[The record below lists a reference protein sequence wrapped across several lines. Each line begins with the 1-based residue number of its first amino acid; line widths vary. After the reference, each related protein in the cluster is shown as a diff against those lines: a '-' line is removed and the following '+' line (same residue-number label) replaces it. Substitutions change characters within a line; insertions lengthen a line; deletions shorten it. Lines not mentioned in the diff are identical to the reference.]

1 MNYLRHF
8 LLAGVLLLF
17 LPLGIQ
23 AQLTQTVRGQIVD
36 METKVPLIGATVM
49 LADSGTGVTTDAA
62 GNFSFG
68 SVPVGRINL
77 QLSYLG
83 YEPLQLSELQLTS
96 GKELVLAIEMKE
108 SRQALNEV
116 VVIAHRRKD
125 LPQNDMASV
134 SARTFSVEEARR
146 YAGAVDDPARMAA
159 NFAGVTTGSA
169 ETNVI
174 IIRGNAPS
182 GVLWRME
189 GVDIPVP
196 SHFNG
201 GDDVPGGGAFTMFS
215 SSMLANSDFYTGAFP
230 AEYGNAVAGVF
241 DMKFRNGNDRKHEF
255 TAQLGIQGAEF
266 AAEGPF
272 KRDYDGSYLF
282 NVRVSTLGIIKSFIS
297 EMSGKQSIHY
307 EDVAFKINLPTRR
320 MGTFSLWGIG
330 GNSQSEREAED
341 DPAEWTTPPV
351 STDMKMAYRA
361 GAAGISHKQSFNS
374 SLYLSTTLAATLS
387 DTDFE
392 FGRRRVEQPTTSIPD
407 IDNLNRSYK
416 LSLSSRLNHRHS
428 SRWHSRYGIRWDQLF
443 DKIDYRKSD
452 DERIMQTVA
461 NKHCNTQL
469 LQAYAQTKYA
479 FNRSFLLTG
488 GLNTTLFAL
497 NGDFAIEPRL
507 SVEWTLSSHHS
518 LMLGTGL
525 HSQIAP
531 LYFYFMEVPAAD
543 GGITTPNTDL
553 KMTRSLHNVLSYNW
567 AISPL
572 LRLKVEPYFQ
582 YLYNVPVLQGGTF
595 STINLTVQPPL
606 FYQPFVNTGKGMNVG
621 IDFTLER
628 FLQSGYYYMVT
639 FSLFDSRYK
648 DDKGDWHNT
657 LFNTRYVA
665 NILGGK
671 EFTFRRKNGLNRV
684 LGLNA
689 RIALSGYR
697 PTSPVDLKATLE
709 QQDIVYDESTPF
721 IHRRKGISPVS
732 DISLTYRVNYR
743 RCSGTVAIQ
752 VKNLIG
758 KQYMGQSYNQAT
770 QQIED
775 FYFNSMI
782 PFISYKMEF

>member
-1 MNYLRHF
+1 MNYLRHL

-36 METKVPLIGATVM
+36 METKVPLIGATVI
-49 LADSGTGVTTDAA
+49 LADSGTGVTTDAS
-62 GNFSFG
+62 GNFSLG
-68 SVPVGRINL
+68 SVAVGRISL
-77 QLSYLG
+77 QISYLG
-83 YEPLQLSELQLTS
+83 YDPLQLSELQLTS
-96 GKELVLAIEMKE
+96 GKELVLTIEMKE
-108 SRQALNEV
+108 SQQALNEV

-125 LPQNDMASV
+125 LPQNEMASV

-159 NFAGVTTGSA
+159 NFAGVTSGSA

-241 DMKFRNGNDRKHEF
+241 DLKFRNGNDRKHEF
-255 TAQLGIQGAEF
+255 AAQLGIQGVEF

-272 KRDYDGSYLF
+272 KKDYNGSYLF

-307 EDVAFKINLPTRR
+307 EDVAFKINLPTRNI
-320 MGTFSLWGIG
+320 GTFSLWGIG

-341 DPAEWTTPPV
+341 DPVEWTTPPV
-351 STDMKMAYRA
+351 STDMKMTYRA
-361 GAAGISHKQSFNS
+361 GAAGISHKKSINS

-387 DTDFE
+387 DTDFK
-392 FGRRRVEQPTTSIPD
+392 FGRRRVEQPAVSIPD

-416 LSLSSRLNHRHS
+416 LSLSSRLNQRHS
-428 SRWHSRYGIRWDQLF
+428 SRWHSRYGIRLDQLF

-452 DERIMQTVA
+452 DKNTMQTVTD
-461 NKHCNTQL
+461 KRSNTQL
-469 LQAYAQTKYA
+469 LQGYAQTKYA
-479 FNRSFLLTG
+479 FNRSFSLTG
-488 GLNTTLFAL
+488 GLNTSLFAL
-497 NGDFAIEPRL
+497 NGDFSIEPRL
-507 SVEWTLSSHHS
+507 SVEWTIDNRHS

-525 HSQIAP
+525 HSQVAP
-531 LYFYFMEVPAAD
+531 LYLYFMEIPATD
-543 GGITTPNTDL
+543 GDISTPNKDL

-572 LRLKVEPYFQ
+572 LRLKIEPYFQ
-582 YLYNVPVLQGGTF
+582 YLYNVPVLQGGTY
-595 STINLTVQPPL
+595 SIINTTVQPPL
-606 FYQPFVNTGKGMNVG
+606 FYQPFVNTGKGMNMG

-628 FLQSGYYYMVT
+628 FLQSGYYYMAT
-639 FSLFDSRYK
+639 FSLFNSRYK
-648 DDKGDWHNT
+648 DDNGNWHNT
-657 LFNTRYVA
+657 MFNTRYVA

-671 EFTFRRKNGLNRV
+671 EFTFRRKNGLSRV

-709 QQDIVYDESTPF
+709 QQEIMYDESRPF

-732 DISLTYRVNYR
+732 DISLTYRVNYK

-752 VKNLIG
+752 IKNLVG
-758 KQYMGQSYNQAT
+758 KQYMGQSFNQAT
-770 QQIED
+770 QQVED
-775 FYFNSMI
+775 FYFDSII